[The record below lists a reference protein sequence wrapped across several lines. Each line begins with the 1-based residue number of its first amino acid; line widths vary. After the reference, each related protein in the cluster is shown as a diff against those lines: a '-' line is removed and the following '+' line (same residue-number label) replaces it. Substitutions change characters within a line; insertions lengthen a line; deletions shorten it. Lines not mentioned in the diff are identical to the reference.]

1 MLKSLYHRLVPA
13 TLRYPLGRWRRFL
26 MDTGHRLGATG
37 PLPPRT
43 LLRSVQM
50 TPYIREYLE
59 VGAKSAASI
68 DAALRNV
75 LTEDV
80 PRVLD
85 FGCGLGRTLRF
96 LRDRRYELFGC
107 DVHAAAIQWA
117 ASAFPDIRFEI
128 NAEVPPLHYGSA
140 TFDAIFA
147 VSVFTHFDETAQRS
161 WAQEMA
167 RCLRDQGVLVLTTMG
182 PHALSGFPNLNTPER
197 LQVLAR
203 AGFDYVP
210 AAGSFNDNG
219 AFHTAEGLDRLMGS
233 DFELLSWKSGGLD
246 GFQDL
251 SVLRRRSR
259 PCRRS

>member
-26 MDTGHRLGATG
+26 MDSGHRLQASG

-128 NAEVPPLHYGSA
+128 NAEAPPLPYGSA

-219 AFHTAEGLDRLMGS
+219 AFHTAEGLARLMGS

-259 PCRRS
+259 S